1 MLAQFGTL
9 NMAAANL
16 AAVTPLNKPAL
27 ELSQATVLRAAYSQ
41 RQLYEVMVDFWS
53 NHFNIYLGKDTDR
66 FLKTIDDREVIRPNA
81 LGNFHDLLSASMHSP
96 AMLIYLD
103 NAHSTR
109 DLPNENYA
117 REIMELHTL
126 SVNGGYSQTDVTEV
140 ARALTGWTVQGLK
153 GAQPGDFIFAPRIH
167 DDGEKHILGQVL
179 PAGQGIRDGEIVA
192 DILANHPATA
202 NFISTKLVRRFVSDD
217 PPSTLVTRA
226 AAAFTSSHGN
236 IATVMGTILHSDEF
250 QSAFGQK
257 FKRPFEFVASAIRS
271 TNAHL
276 TPGPQT
282 VNLLGLLGQ
291 PLFRW
296 ESPNGFPD
304 SAGAWA
310 STTGM
315 LYRWNFGLALAFNAF
330 KEAPTGL
337 ATLVQ
342 PGEPSVMVDT
352 LSRALIGEPVSDQA
366 KAILVNVASSTT
378 PAQAIPAL
386 TALLIGSPFFQY
398 R

>member
-9 NMAAANL
+9 NLSPADL

-27 ELSQATVLRAAYSQ
+27 ELSQAAVLRAAYSR
-41 RQLYEVMVDFWS
+41 RQLNELMVDFWS

-66 FLKTIDDREVIRPNA
+66 FLKTVDDREVIRPNA
-81 LGNFHDLLSASMHSP
+81 LGIFHDLLSASMHSP

-126 SVNGGYSQTDVTEV
+126 SVNGGYSQSDVTEV
-140 ARALTGWTVQGLK
+140 GRALTGWTVQGLK

-167 DDGEKHILGQVL
+167 DDGEKHILSQVL
-179 PAGQGIRDGEIVA
+179 PAGHGIQDGEMVA

-217 PPSTLVTRA
+217 PPPALVARA
-226 AAAFTSSHGN
+226 AAAFTASHGD
-236 IATVMGTILHSDEF
+236 IAVVMAAILHSDEF
-250 QSAFGQK
+250 RSNFGQK
-257 FKRPFEFVASAIRS
+257 FKRPLEFVVSAIRS
-271 TNAHL
+271 TNARL

-282 VNLLGLLGQ
+282 INLLARLGQ

-310 STTGM
+310 STSGM
-315 LYRWNFGLALAFNAF
+315 LNRWNFGLALAFNTL
-330 KEAPTGL
+330 KEAPVAL
-337 ATLVQ
+337 ATLAQ
-342 PGEPSVMVDT
+342 PGDPSSMVDA
-352 LSRALIGEPVSDQA
+352 LSGALIGEPVPDQA
-366 KAILVNVASSTT
+366 KTILVNIAASTT
-378 PAQAIPAL
+378 PEQAIPAL